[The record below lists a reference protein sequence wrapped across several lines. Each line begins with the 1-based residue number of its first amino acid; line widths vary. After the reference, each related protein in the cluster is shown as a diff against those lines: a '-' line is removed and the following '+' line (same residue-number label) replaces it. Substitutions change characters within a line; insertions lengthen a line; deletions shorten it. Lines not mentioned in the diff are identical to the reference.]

1 MPVERDPLRDR
12 PRDLDADRQLLRRGF
27 SSRATV
33 SSSSATGVAA
43 PTVDAAPNS
52 AFPSLA
58 AAASCCAAAPW
69 YDLGGAL

>member
-1 MPVERDPLRDR
+1 MERDSLRDR
-12 PRDLDADRQLLRRGF
+12 PRDLDADRLLLRGSWER
-27 SSRATV
+27 RP

>member
-12 PRDLDADRQLLRRGF
+12 PRDLDADRLLLRGSWEWRP
-27 SSRATV
+27 